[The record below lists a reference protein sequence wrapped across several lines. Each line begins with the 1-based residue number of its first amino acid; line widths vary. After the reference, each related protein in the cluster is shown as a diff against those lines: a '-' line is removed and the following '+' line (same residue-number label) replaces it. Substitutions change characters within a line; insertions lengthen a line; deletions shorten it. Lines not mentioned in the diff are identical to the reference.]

1 MPIFPDPW
9 ADPAK
14 INFKLRFPGLES
26 KPSTAPVQGDQ
37 LRFNN
42 PTRQPLDVKH
52 PAKHIRIETPNEVR
66 AKNIEQLQKIGN
78 FLRQVPGKAAVT
90 VPGVL
95 FGDIWNTPVGANENE
110 LVQQAKDAYLKEQQ
124 ERKPR
129 VLPSRSI
136 EELRADRDAEYAKYP
151 SIEQEKSPEDAPPN
165 NPPLTPPSDQTPETP
180 AGPPKPSYADL
191 VKQVSDDRY
200 NALAKQFDVEGV
212 RNAQMQDFA
221 SQYVPAE
228 GTPEFPDYQEA
239 LVDLR
244 DQGLYNSETGV
255 APAIPTASPSEARNI
270 FLNSAGSSLDG
281 LKAMEAAL
289 GLRYA
294 GGKYYLN
301 VGGSPTEVSNAGAR
315 ALKRGEIDAQ
325 ALIDNPMY
333 GALVQETPSTTPS
346 RAQQPN
352 FSQLKAYE
360 PQSVQNME
368 PDVFNKPAE
377 DFNRAHQTPAE
388 TNFEELRKQLQGMG
402 SEFQPYFSDF
412 SDPYLSPNDYPHY
425 PYMR

>member
-1 MPIFPDPW
+1 MSESIQDSLDVIGPAFQALIDASQKAAKARAAKEAAEAAAKSKKPGSGNGFLGMVPIPYVPEKTKPTTKEPKTAVPDPNIQRLRDLQDE
-9 ADPAK
+9 AIRNHPGNQTKLPPPAPE
-14 INFKLRFPGLES
+14 LPPEPEL
-26 KPSTAPVQGDQ
+26 PPAPI
-37 LRFNN
+37 
-42 PTRQPLDVKH
+42 T
-52 PAKHIRIETPNEVR
+52 
-66 AKNIEQLQKIGN
+66 
-78 FLRQVPGKAAVT
+78 
-90 VPGVL
+90 
-95 FGDIWNTPVGANENE
+95 
-110 LVQQAKDAYLKEQQ
+110 LV
-124 ERKPR
+124 
-129 VLPSRSI
+129 
-136 EELRADRDAEYAKYP
+136 
-151 SIEQEKSPEDAPPN
+151 
-165 NPPLTPPSDQTPETP
+165 PET
-180 AGPPKPSYADL
+180 SYADL
-191 VKQVSDDRY
+191 VKQISDDRY
-200 NALAKQFDVEGV
+200 NALATQFDVEGV

-301 VGGSPTEVSNAGAR
+301 VGGSPTEVSNTGAR

-325 ALIDNPMY
+325 TLIDNPMY
-333 GALVQETPSTTPS
+333 DGLVQETPSTTPS

-360 PQSVQNME
+360 PQSVQNMG

-412 SDPYLSPNDYPHY
+412 SDPFLSPNNYPYY

>member
-1 MPIFPDPW
+1 MSDYINSRRPQW
-9 ADPAK
+9 AQAIDTAGEGLLQQ
-14 INFKLRFPGLES
+14 FLDSLRSKTKAADTMTPERAIELEDRYG
-26 KPSTAPVQGDQ
+26 K
-37 LRFNN
+37 RFNFDE
-42 PTRQPLDVKH
+42 TEKLSDDDKIERL
-52 PAKHIRIETPNEVR
+52 RI
-66 AKNIEQLQKIGN
+66 LQ
-78 FLRQVPGKAAVT
+78 
-90 VPGVL
+90 
-95 FGDIWNTPVGANENE
+95 
-110 LVQQAKDAYLKEQQ
+110 
-124 ERKPR
+124 
-129 VLPSRSI
+129 
-136 EELRADRDAEYAKYP
+136 DREIKKYP
-151 SIEQEKSPEDAPPN
+151 DTKETRVSSDEEIQRLRDLQDQEINKYQIEPTTEDTDSSEEPTTTEMPPAPTT
-165 NPPLTPPSDQTPETP
+165 LVPET
-180 AGPPKPSYADL
+180 SYADL
-191 VKQVSDDRY
+191 VKQISDDRY
-200 NALAKQFDVEGV
+200 NALAAQFDVEGV

-228 GTPEFPDYQEA
+228 GTPELPDYQEA

-255 APAIPTASPSEARNI
+255 APGIPTASPSEARNI

-325 ALIDNPMY
+325 ALIDDPMY

-412 SDPYLSPNDYPHY
+412 SDPFLSPNDYPDY

>member
-1 MPIFPDPW
+1 LI
-9 ADPAK
+9 
-14 INFKLRFPGLES
+14 L
-26 KPSTAPVQGDQ
+26 VQ
-37 LRFNN
+37 LRDNSNTEMSDYINSRRPQWAQAIDTAGEGLLQQFLDSLRSKTKAADTMTPERAIELENRYGKRFNF
-42 PTRQPLDVKH
+42 DVTEKLSDDD
-52 PAKHIRIETPNEVR
+52 
-66 AKNIEQLQKIGN
+66 NIERLRILQ
-78 FLRQVPGKAAVT
+78 
-90 VPGVL
+90 
-95 FGDIWNTPVGANENE
+95 
-110 LVQQAKDAYLKEQQ
+110 
-124 ERKPR
+124 
-129 VLPSRSI
+129 
-136 EELRADRDAEYAKYP
+136 DREIKKYP
-151 SIEQEKSPEDAPPN
+151 DTKNARVSSDEEIQRLRDLQDQEINKYQIEPTTEDTDSSDEPPTTELPPAPTT
-165 NPPLTPPSDQTPETP
+165 LVPET
-180 AGPPKPSYADL
+180 SYADL
-191 VKQVSDDRY
+191 VNQVADDRY
-200 NALAKQFDVEGV
+200 NALAAQFDVEGV

-255 APAIPTASPSEARNI
+255 APGIPTASPSEARNI

-388 TNFEELRKQLQGMG
+388 TNFEELRKHLQGMG

-412 SDPYLSPNDYPHY
+412 SDPFLSPNDYPDY
-425 PYMR
+425 PYLR